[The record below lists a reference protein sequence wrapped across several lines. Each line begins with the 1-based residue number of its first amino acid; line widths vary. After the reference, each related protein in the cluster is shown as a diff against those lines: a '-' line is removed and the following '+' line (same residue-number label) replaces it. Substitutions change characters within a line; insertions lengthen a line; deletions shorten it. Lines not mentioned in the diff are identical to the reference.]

1 MKTLSV
7 ISFFVMVLASVDV
20 AAPPTT
26 EAPPNLRELQ
36 RQSEIAKKH
45 LIAAPT
51 PQYPLKARQRRVEGS
66 GLFRIFFDSHTGA
79 ATSVEVVQS
88 TGHTELDRAAVA
100 GFRQWRCRAGTV
112 KTAVF
117 PAAFTMRRK

>member
-1 MKTLSV
+1 MKSRSV
-7 ISFFVMVLASVDV
+7 ISFFVMILVGVNV
-20 AAPPTT
+20 AASPTT

-45 LIAAPT
+45 LVAAPT
-51 PQYPLKARQRRVEGS
+51 PQYPLTARQRRIEGS
-66 GLFRIFFDSHTGA
+66 GLFRIFFDSRTGA

-88 TGHTELDRAAVA
+88 TGHSELDGAAVA
-100 GFRQWRCRAGTV
+100 GFRQWRCRPGTV

-117 PAAFTMRRK
+117 PATFTMRRK